1 MTNLT
6 VNNTQ
11 GGSDCKPSE
20 RIERIPRIIH
30 YCWVGRN
37 PLIPLAKKCI
47 ASWKKFCPDYK
58 IIEWNEDNFDINYC
72 AYTREA
78 YNAKK
83 WAFVADVM
91 RLYAL
96 VNYGGIYM
104 DTDVEVIKPLDD
116 LLKFHA
122 VSGFETEKYIPT
134 GLMACEKGHPAF
146 VEFLKE
152 YDGIHFI
159 RFDRTPN
166 MTTNVKRITDK
177 SLKYGLVQDNS
188 EQTLSNGFH
197 ILPTDYLCPKDWR
210 TGAINITSNTYTI
223 HHFAGTWLKT
233 DEGDYYDKMYNKI
246 SSMLHISGS
255 FPKRI
260 AIAMTLF
267 KFYGTFTVFCRTC
280 RFIGKK
286 LGFIKEKEL

>member
-1 MTNLT
+1 MTNLI

-11 GGSDCKPSE
+11 GSSDCKSSE
-20 RIERIPRIIH
+20 KVERIPRIIH

-37 PLIPLAKKCI
+37 PLPPIAKKYI

-78 YNAKK
+78 YDAKK
-83 WAFVADVM
+83 WAFVSDVV

-122 VSGFETEKYIPT
+122 VSGFELEKYIPT

-159 RFDRTPN
+159 KPDGTQDT
-166 MTTNVKRITDK
+166 MTNVKRITAK
-177 SLKYGLVQDNS
+177 SLEYGLIQNNS

-197 ILPTDYLCPKDWR
+197 ILPRDYLCPEDWR

-223 HHFAGTWLKT
+223 HHF
-233 DEGDYYDKMYNKI
+233 EGSWMPEEARYSTKI
-246 SSMLHISGS
+246 
-255 FPKRI
+255 
-260 AIAMTLF
+260 
-267 KFYGTFTVFCRTC
+267 Y
-280 RFIGKK
+280 KK
-286 LGFIKEKEL
+286 LIKLHCPKKLAGKIAGFAKRLKFHGLFSTLHDVCIYVVKKFKRKK